1 MTDLR
6 RREIGYGLAAKLNKD
21 IKCRV
26 IHKVNTGLLSFSYSH
41 QGCYRCWQ
49 TLKLLRESQVSFEMA
64 RGPSRSLI
72 FSRWVACDFVV
83 TSGPKGLMGTWLL
96 T

>member
-1 MTDLR
+1 MTDSR
-6 RREIGYGLAAKLNKD
+6 RQEIGYGLAAELNKD

-64 RGPSRSLI
+64 FEIRLHEALFQPLGSL
-72 FSRWVACDFVV
+72 
-83 TSGPKGLMGTWLL
+83 
-96 T
+96 